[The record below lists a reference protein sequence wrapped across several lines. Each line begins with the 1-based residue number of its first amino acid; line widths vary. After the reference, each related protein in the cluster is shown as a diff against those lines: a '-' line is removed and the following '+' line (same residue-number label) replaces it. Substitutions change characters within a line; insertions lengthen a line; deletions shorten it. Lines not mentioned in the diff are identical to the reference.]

1 MSQQEIL
8 DQKPE
13 TQEKQPS
20 RWEERQARR
29 AARRADRQAAGFGWI
44 VGLVFIA
51 IGVLYLLSEFNLLP
65 AFTNW
70 WALFLLLPGV
80 GILSAAVGAYR
91 RNGGRWTAEVT
102 GLFLGGLLFVL
113 MTAVFLFELD
123 YNWFVPLVLIGA
135 GLLMLFR
142 PFFGQTP
149 K

>member
-1 MSQQEIL
+1 MSEQEIL
-8 DQKPE
+8 EQKPD
-13 TQEKQPS
+13 TQHRQPS
-20 RWEERQARR
+20 RFEERQARR
-29 AARRADRQAAGFGWI
+29 AARRADRQAGGLGWI
-44 VGLVFIA
+44 AGVVFIA
-51 IGVLYLLSEFNLLP
+51 IGILYLLQEFDFLP
-65 AFTNW
+65 TFNNW

-80 GILSAAVGAYR
+80 GVLSAAVGAYR

-102 GLFLGGLLFVL
+102 GLVLGGLLFVL
-113 MTAVFLFELD
+113 MTAVFLFELN